1 MAADMR
7 IEVTTRF
14 ETSHVGNNSTEIV
27 ARILKADGTEI
38 ARGSTGDYHDSMK
51 LDDAGR
57 PTKVPADAKRAVQA
71 ALDSV
76 ALMLANAREVAAKA
90 GLL

>member
-38 ARGSTGDYHDSMK
+38 ATGSTGDYHDM
-51 LDDAGR
+51 
-57 PTKVPADAKRAVQA
+57 PADAKHAVKA
-71 ALDSV
+71 ALDKM
-76 ALMLANAREVAAKA
+76 AHMLANARAVAAKA